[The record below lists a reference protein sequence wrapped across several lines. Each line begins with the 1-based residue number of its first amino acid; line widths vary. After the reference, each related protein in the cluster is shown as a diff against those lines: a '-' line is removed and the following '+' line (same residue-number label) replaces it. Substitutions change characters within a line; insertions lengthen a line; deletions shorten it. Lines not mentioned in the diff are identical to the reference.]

1 MPSGADQL
9 SVCLPL
15 SHLSSSQLS
24 AVLPRYLRIRRASHT
39 HVSPPHPSLSYPMG
53 LKVLLAALR
62 THPELEAAVPVR
74 WMPNFLA
81 LPSYC
86 KVAAAKELLL
96 QHGLFAM
103 DVASEVPVHALLAS
117 LCSGGGETVVGGEV
131 EVGRVQVRAPVR
143 VLDMCCAP
151 GGKLLSLFDKLGSAD
166 VVDGVDVAM
175 HRLETCRAIICR
187 NLDAD
192 SVGAAAGPTIRLF
205 HCDGRVFGRKGTLDQ
220 NSLIFE
226 SSGYRDGLGKKG
238 LPSNKSGRVREKR
251 RLHTVFS
258 RVEQAP
264 DAEVGSYNYVLV
276 DAECT
281 HDGSYRHMKFV
292 ELEKERALRA
302 GLEVSTR
309 GAGGEDMRKP
319 SAAVHYHDSL
329 RQSGVCELQRELL
342 STGFRVLQPGG
353 ELVYSTCSLEE
364 RQNEDVVR
372 WFLGA
377 EPTATLVPLD
387 AYVRRSEV
395 EVETAGTVAG
405 AGAATE
411 LGEESNASKEMM
423 LANSLLVHVC
433 GLIGQAQGQ
442 PGSLQGTVRFDR
454 RCGTSGLFVAKLRK
468 RGAVPKEPLGD
479 E

>member
-1 MPSGADQL
+1 
-9 SVCLPL
+9 
-15 SHLSSSQLS
+15 
-24 AVLPRYLRIRRASHT
+24 
-39 HVSPPHPSLSYPMG
+39 
-53 LKVLLAALR
+53 VLLAALR
-62 THPELEAAVPVR
+62 VHPELEAAVPVQ

-81 LPSYC
+81 LPGYC

-117 LCSGGGETVVGGEV
+117 LCSGDGKTSIDGEV
-131 EVGRVQVRAPVR
+131 EVGRVQARAPVR

-151 GGKLLSLFDKLGSAD
+151 GGKLLSLFDKLGSSD
-166 VVDGVDVAM
+166 VIDGVDVAM
-175 HRLETCRAIICR
+175 HRLETCRAILCR

-205 HCDGRVFGRKGTLDQ
+205 HCDGRVFGRKGTLEQ

-226 SSGYRDGLGKKG
+226 SSGYLDGHGKKG

-251 RLHTVFS
+251 RLQKVLA
-258 RVEQAP
+258 RVEETL
-264 DAEVGSYNYVLV
+264 DAEMGSYNYVLV

-292 ELEKERALRA
+292 ELENERALIA
-302 GLEVSTR
+302 GLEVGTR
-309 GAGGEDMRKP
+309 GEGVEDMRKP
-319 SAAVHYHDSL
+319 SAAVHYHDSS
-329 RQSGVCELQRELL
+329 RQSVCELQRELL
-342 STGFRVLQPGG
+342 SAGFRALQPGG

-387 AYVRRSEV
+387 AYVRGSEV
-395 EVETAGTVAG
+395 EVEKAGTVWAG
-405 AGAATE
+405 DACNS
-411 LGEESNASKEMM
+411 GEEDNASKER
-423 LANSLLVHVC
+423 LRANALLVHVC
-433 GLIGQAQGQ
+433 GLVGQAQGQ
-442 PGSLQGTVRFDR
+442 PGSLQGTVQFDR
-454 RCGTSGLFVAKLRK
+454 RCGTSGLFVAKVRK
-468 RGAVPKEPLGD
+468 RSAPSKESLGD
-479 E
+479 K